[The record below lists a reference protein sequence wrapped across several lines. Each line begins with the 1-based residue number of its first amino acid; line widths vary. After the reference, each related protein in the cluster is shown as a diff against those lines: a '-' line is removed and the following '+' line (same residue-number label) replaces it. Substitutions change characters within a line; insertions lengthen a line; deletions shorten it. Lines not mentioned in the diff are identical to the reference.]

1 MLELAMDTEQR
12 QLPEWVKRAHEHAG
26 MTQADLSRVLVQ
38 AGLTWVDRA
47 AVSKVIKGERVL
59 KAEEMLEISRI
70 TGYPIPDRR
79 IGAKPMVVDEHPK
92 VADERPI
99 ERPCNGDIG
108 RATPGSPELETRLA
122 VAEALLEE
130 VREDRDAWRAQAQR
144 LARSPR

>member
-12 QLPEWVKRAHEHAG
+12 PLPQWVKCAHEHAG
-26 MTQADLSRVLVQ
+26 MNQADLSRALAQ
-38 AGLTWVDRA
+38 AGLTSVDRA
-47 AVSKVIKGERVL
+47 AVSKVIKGQRVL

-79 IGAKPMVVDEHPK
+79 IGAKP
-92 VADERPI
+92 
-99 ERPCNGDIG
+99 DIS

-130 VREDRDAWRAQAQR
+130 IRADRDAWRAQAQR
-144 LARSPR
+144 LAPSPH